1 MRKFE
6 TLREG
11 IKLPQ
16 RGTQNS
22 AGYDFFAEEDIY
34 IPFQEIKLVKT
45 GIKAY
50 LDHNEFLMLCNRSS
64 NPKNKQ
70 LVLINGVGIIDSDYV
85 DNPDNQGEIAFAF
98 MSLNPEGTYIKKDEK
113 LGQGVILTYSRTDD
127 DNTTGER
134 LGGFG
139 STGV

>member
-16 RGTQNS
+16 RGTKNS

-70 LVLINGVGIIDSDYV
+70 LVLINGVGVIDSDYV

-98 MSLNPEGTYIKKDEK
+98 MSLNPEGTHIKKNEK
-113 LGQGVILTYSRTDD
+113 LGQGVILQYSRTDD

-134 LGGFG
+134 SGGFG